1 MFHGPRGSQ
10 AFGGHQNA
18 HKAEKAKEKLKHLP
32 ILPKNLLQQY
42 FSSEDSGFNFKYPIP
57 QHFGKSEV
65 QAFTTNLFANNPIT
79 QIQAPRISLSHG
91 HDLSK
96 LPKQHNFYMPYLH
109 PQLPS
114 NLSNSNSN
122 NQMQNILFAADK
134 NLHIA
139 SNAPNTKITNYS
151 STSNKKLKGILEQ
164 QDRHRQH
171 FPTDVSGFGE
181 DRKRPLSDIIAANK
195 DKNRH
200 SGKRLN
206 LC

>member
-32 ILPKNLLQQY
+32 ILQKNLLQQY

-79 QIQAPRISLSHG
+79 QIQAPRISLSQG

-96 LPKQHNFYMPYLH
+96 LSKQHNFYMPYFY

-114 NLSNSNSN
+114 N
-122 NQMQNILFAADK
+122 DK
-134 NLHIA
+134 NFHIA

-151 STSNKKLKGILEQ
+151 STSDKKLKGILEQ

-171 FPTDVSGFGE
+171 FPTDFSGFGE
-181 DRKRPLSDIIAANK
+181 DKKRPLSDIVAANK

-200 SGKRLN
+200 SGKRPN